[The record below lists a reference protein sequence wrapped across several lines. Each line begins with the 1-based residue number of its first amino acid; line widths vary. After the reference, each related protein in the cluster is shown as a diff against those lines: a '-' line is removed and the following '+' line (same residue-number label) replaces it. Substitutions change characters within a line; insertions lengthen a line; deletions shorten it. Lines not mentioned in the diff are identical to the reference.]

1 MTSHTSKSSTLG
13 SDLLIVSMRVVDIQN
28 ALTLELM
35 DERVIYGGR
44 ADGSADMVELVNANF
59 VADQPTIFGAPSPGY
74 IARELEW
81 YLSQSLNVN
90 DIPGGAP
97 AIWQQVATLDGFI
110 NSNYGHLIYS
120 AENHFQYTACLRTLI
135 RDSKFCSRQASM
147 IYTRPS
153 IQYDAFKQGMN
164 DFICT
169 DAVHVFLRRGQ
180 NLRPKL
186 YYVVYMRS
194 NDAVFGYKNDL
205 AWHEFV
211 LAQLVSDLKESNRID
226 LSNLEAQPIQW
237 NAASLHVYRRH
248 FDLIA
253 KSEDS

>member
-1 MTSHTSKSSTLG
+1 MGAEFTDKGTG
-13 SDLLIVSMRVVDIQN
+13 RMRVAEIQN

-35 DERVIYGGR
+35 DGKVIYGGR

-59 VADQPTIFGAPSPGY
+59 VADQSTIFGDLSPGY
-74 IARELEW
+74 IERELEW
-81 YLSQSLNVN
+81 YLSESLNVN
-90 DIPGGAP
+90 NFPGGAP
-97 AIWQQVATLDGFI
+97 KIWRQVATPDGFI
-110 NSNYGHLIYS
+110 NSNYGHLIFSGKNYY
-120 AENHFQYTACLRTLI
+120 QYARCLETLI
-135 RDSKFCSRQASM
+135 GDSKFYSRRASM

-153 IQYDAFKQGMN
+153 IQDEAFEQGMS

-169 DAVHVFLRRGQ
+169 DAVHVFLRLSRESSP
-180 NLRPKL
+180 RPEL
-186 YYVVYMRS
+186 HYIVYMRS

-211 LAQLVSDLKESNRID
+211 VSKLVNDLKNSRPD
-226 LSNLEAQPIQW
+226 LDRLEARLIQW

-253 KSEDS
+253 TGVDS